1 MVFWMENLAFPVRLA
16 GFVDKRATDL
26 VQKTPYVAEE
36 ADTEFTLLHEVC
48 NFPPKKRQTRAC
60 DRIACK
66 QALLQGLFTMIW

>member
-1 MVFWMENLAFPVRLA
+1 MENLAFPVRLA

-48 NFPPKKRQTRAC
+48 NFPPKTPFSSTTNSRV
-60 DRIACK
+60 
-66 QALLQGLFTMIW
+66 